1 MSDVALPVA
10 SEGCVN
16 RERDKRGDTDGASG
30 RVDAVAEWCC
40 TCVHQFVQ
48 VARAAA
54 KNTATETIRTTRATK
69 KTYGRRFEGFKINCF
84 LVGVYLL
91 TTLCTSLSGTGMVI
105 VPVPPHVIQSKESP
119 STCAAG
125 RTTQDDARRAA
136 VGCNARA
143 LPRGGRGEL
152 DHHE

>member
-1 MSDVALPVA
+1 MGDVALPVA

-69 KTYGRRFEGFKINCF
+69 NMHGRRFEGLKINCF
-84 LVGVYLL
+84 LVKNKLL
-91 TTLCTSLSGTGMVI
+91 FG
-105 VPVPPHVIQSKESP
+105 
-119 STCAAG
+119 
-125 RTTQDDARRAA
+125 
-136 VGCNARA
+136 
-143 LPRGGRGEL
+143 
-152 DHHE
+152 